1 MTLVQEPD
9 AELIATLQRF
19 GDGPPAAEVPNSV
32 HVALCLELRAVGRDA
47 THLLG
52 AFHCPKK
59 ARDAVVK
66 AFSQEYHGESWHIGE
81 TFLIF
86 WGSKKGGIFGS
97 MGARGAMYD
106 EFDGLYR

>member
-1 MTLVQEPD
+1 MMFNAQ
-9 AELIATLQRF
+9 
-19 GDGPPAAEVPNSV
+19 VPNSV

-52 AFHCPKK
+52 AFHCPKQ